1 MSEHETNPQRQPVS
15 PDAEPSHPTTELL
28 PAARE
33 QSAASDQTQQV
44 PVVSEQSTPPTPAP
58 SAVPDAPAPSNT
70 APDVTAQIPAV
81 PPTPPASTGPAVPS
95 APPAPS
101 TPSVPSA
108 PPASTAPAVPSA
120 PPAPSGPAVPSAPPA
135 WSGPAV
141 PSGPAAAPT
150 GPPPGGY
157 APPSSPW
164 QHPDRAHQPTWP
176 GNAGYAGAGVPPV
189 TAPPAAGGPL
199 PHGQVSPGPAM
210 HGPVPAPASGAP
222 HYGPLPPGQVPVWA
236 QQPGAPPQRERSGRF
251 GRYAMLGVAAL
262 VLMAGSGV
270 AGGAIATALDDNSP
284 TTVNRT
290 YSAAPI
296 LNQADLPGIAAKVA
310 GSVVSI
316 AAGNASGSGV
326 VMSED
331 GYVLTN
337 NHVVA
342 DAQNSTV
349 KLTFADGKTANAKVV
364 GTDPRTDLAV
374 VKAEGVSG
382 LSAATFGDSDGM
394 QVGDTVLAIGSP
406 LGLDG
411 SVTSGIISSKDRTIQ
426 TGNDQQQDP
435 FSQQQQAPV
444 SSISGLLQTDAPI
457 NPGNSGGALV
467 NTRGEVIGINT
478 AILTAGQGNG
488 NIGVGFAIPS
498 NKAKSVA
505 DALRNGEKVSHP
517 SLGVSVN
524 DADGGGALI
533 GAVNENSPASKA
545 GLQQGDVVTKFGDK
559 TIGDSDDLVGAVQ
572 SGKVGDQV
580 QITFKRNGQE
590 QTATVTLAEA
600 S

>member
-1 MSEHETNPQRQPVS
+1 VT
-15 PDAEPSHPTTELL
+15 
-28 PAARE
+28 
-33 QSAASDQTQQV
+33 
-44 PVVSEQSTPPTPAP
+44 AP
-58 SAVPDAPAPSNT
+58 RVT
-70 APDVTAQIPAV
+70 APDTTAQI
-81 PPTPPASTGPAVPS
+81 PAVPS
-95 APPAPS
+95 APPA
-101 TPSVPSA
+101 SA
-108 PPASTAPAVPSA
+108 PAAPA
-120 PPAPSGPAVPSAPPA
+120 
-135 WSGPAV
+135 
-141 PSGPAAAPT
+141 
-150 GPPPGGY
+150 PGVY
-157 APPSSPW
+157 APPQSPW
-164 QHPDRAHQPTWP
+164 QHPDRGHQPTWP

-189 TAPPAAGGPL
+189 TAPPAGGAAPAGPAQYGPVSPGAA
-199 PHGQVSPGPAM
+199 PHGPVSPGPTQYGQVPPGPAS
-210 HGPVPAPASGAP
+210 HGPVPPPTSGAP

-236 QQPGAPPQRERSGRF
+236 QQPGAPPQHQRSGRF

-284 TTVNRT
+284 ASVNRT
-290 YSAAPI
+290 YTAAPI
-296 LNQADLPGIAAKVA
+296 LNQADLPAIAAKVA

-316 AAGNASGSGV
+316 TAGNAGGSGV
-326 VMSED
+326 VLSED

-337 NHVVA
+337 NHVVEGVR
-342 DAQNSTV
+342 NGTLS
-349 KLTFADGKTANAKVV
+349 LTFADGKTANAKVV

-374 VKAEGVSG
+374 VKADGVSG
-382 LSAATFGDSDGM
+382 LAPAVFGDSDGM
-394 QVGDTVLAIGSP
+394 QVGDTVLALGSP

-411 SVTSGIISSKDRTIQ
+411 SVTSGIISAKDRTIR
-426 TGNDQQQDP
+426 TGGDQQQDP
-435 FSQQQQAPV
+435 FSQQQQGPV

-467 NTRGEVIGINT
+467 NTKGEVIGINT
-478 AILTAGQGNG
+478 AILTAGQGSG

-498 NKAKSVA
+498 NKAKLVA

-524 DADGGGALI
+524 DADGGGALV
-533 GAVNENSPASKA
+533 GDVNENSPAAKA
-545 GLQQGDVVTKFGDK
+545 GLRVGDVVTKFGDK

-580 QITFKRNGQE
+580 QITYKRNGQE